1 MKTSKNIE
9 QIEQIIRRLSSLE
22 DLREELRIKDMSTHH
37 EDSEMRELRIM
48 LSNLMNSSYGG
59 NRDVYQR

>member
-1 MKTSKNIE
+1 MEKSKSQE

-37 EDSEMRELRIM
+37 EDAEIKELR
-48 LSNLMNSSYGG
+48 LLLEQLMNSSYGG

>member
-1 MKTSKNIE
+1 MKTSKNLD

-22 DLREELRIKDMSTHH
+22 DAREELRIKDMPTHH
-37 EDSEMRELRIM
+37 EDAELRELRI
-48 LSNLMNSSYGG
+48 LLGQLMNSSYGG